1 MSRDDFNLVPQ
12 VTVLVQLA
20 GLSEVDSSMIYMDD
34 MDLDACQV
42 SLPRALSVFPA
53 SSKLQRRIALPT
65 IKSPLVM
72 TLG

>member
-12 VTVLVQLA
+12 VTQLVQLA

-42 SLPRALSVFPA
+42 RNPCPFSCLLP
-53 SSKLQRRIALPT
+53 SSKHRRRIASATANLHLPR
-65 IKSPLVM
+65 L
-72 TLG
+72 LG